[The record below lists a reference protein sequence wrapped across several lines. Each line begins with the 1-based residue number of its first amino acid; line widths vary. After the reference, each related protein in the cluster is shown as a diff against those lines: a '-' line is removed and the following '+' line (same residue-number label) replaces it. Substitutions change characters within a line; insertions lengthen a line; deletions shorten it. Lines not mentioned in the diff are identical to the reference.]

1 MEYLIEFKKT
11 KKTKNAFARV
21 RDVNRFYLSRF
32 LDGLITWERKK
43 GKMNRSRS
51 NYSSIVPIKIAEG
64 KNALRPDERSSLR
77 DEIIE
82 QTPKRN
88 SVPRKCANWNRASR
102 FQPFRIAGR
111 PAQFLLFPNGTGNK

>member
-1 MEYLIEFKKT
+1 MGE
-11 KKTKNAFARV
+11 
-21 RDVNRFYLSRF
+21 
-32 LDGLITWERKK
+32 KK

-64 KNALRPDERSSLR
+64 KNALSPDERSSLR